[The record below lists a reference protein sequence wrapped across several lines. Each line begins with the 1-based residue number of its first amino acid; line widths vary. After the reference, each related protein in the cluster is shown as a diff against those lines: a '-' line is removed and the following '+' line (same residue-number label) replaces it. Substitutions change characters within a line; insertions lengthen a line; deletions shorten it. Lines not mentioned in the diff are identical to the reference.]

1 MPSAIPPQLYD
12 HLMVFWPAIITA
24 LLVPLIV
31 ASAAI
36 TISVPGGGSVVVAAW
51 IFLLITVFSSTGYT
65 TPNNWIARS
74 IYKTIGPSLESL
86 NWTIKDH
93 SHFDHN
99 RQAIYVWLP
108 HSHFALVPFATI
120 AGGLGSKVWQ
130 RPTLLCTAPPFFDIP
145 ALRQIS
151 MGFGL
156 VRSDYDSMK
165 GSLKQGTSL
174 VVIPGGVREVTHSA
188 AKTIKLVKG
197 RKGFIR
203 LALDAGVP
211 IIPIFSFGENEWFE
225 RPADESS
232 AWYHKVLKAM
242 GGGMQFPSWDSVKAW
257 FQKPLEAAHI
267 HIGRPFNYDPGSK
280 AEDLVGLWE
289 RHVGQFYKK
298 VRPADYARQI
308 EWV

>member
-1 MPSAIPPQLYD
+1 MPLPPQLYE
-12 HLMVFWPAIITA
+12 HVMIFWPAIIA
-24 LLVPLIV
+24 VLLIPLII

-65 TPNNWIARS
+65 TPHNWIARS
-74 IYKTIGPSLESL
+74 IYQTIGPSLQSL
-86 NWTIKDH
+86 DWTIKDH
-93 SHFDHN
+93 SHFDHS

-145 ALRQIS
+145 AVRQIS
-151 MGFGL
+151 MSFGL
-156 VRSDYDSMK
+156 VRSDYDNMK
-165 GSLKQGTSL
+165 GALKQGTSL

-188 AKTIKLVKG
+188 AKTMKLVKG

-211 IIPIFSFGENEWFE
+211 IIPVFSFGEHEFFQ
-225 RPADESS
+225 RPDEESS
-232 AWYHKVLKAM
+232 TWYHTLLKAM
-242 GGGMQFPSWDSVKAW
+242 GGGMQMPSWDSVKTW
-257 FQKPLEAAHI
+257 FSRPIDPVQI

-280 AEDLVGLWE
+280 AEDLVAGWQH
-289 RHVGQFYKK
+289 HVEQFYRR
-298 VRPADYARQI
+298 VRPADYAPRI